1 MKEPRRVTAPSSRS
15 SLDQQVGHLTRLL
28 ARALL
33 TRISPLGVVPGQFAQ
48 LLALFEK
55 DGLTQAELCDQVRIE
70 QPTMAKTLV
79 RMERDGLIR
88 RSPDPT
94 DGRRASVLLTDR
106 ARRLEGDLVDSARNV
121 NRAATQGIGEEE
133 LATFMDLM
141 GRIIDNLESER

>member
-1 MKEPRRVTAPSSRS
+1 
-15 SLDQQVGHLTRLL
+15 
-28 ARALL
+28 
-33 TRISPLGVVPGQFAQ
+33 
-48 LLALFEK
+48 LFEK
-55 DGLTQAELCDQVRIE
+55 DGLTQSELCEQVRIE
-70 QPTMAKTLV
+70 QPTMARTLA
-79 RMERDGLIR
+79 RMERDGLVR
-88 RSPDPT
+88 RVPDPT